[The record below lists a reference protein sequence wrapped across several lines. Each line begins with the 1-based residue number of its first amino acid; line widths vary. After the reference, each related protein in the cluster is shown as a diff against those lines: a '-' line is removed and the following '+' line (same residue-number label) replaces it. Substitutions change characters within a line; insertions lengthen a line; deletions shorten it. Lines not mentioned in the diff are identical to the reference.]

1 MAKIKYAYQDEYT
14 GKTAKANGKALK
26 ISPKH
31 SVEICRTIRGMHLD
45 DAKEFLQEVM
55 RKETPVPFKR
65 HNKKVGHKRG
75 IEGWPTGRYPIKAA
89 GQILQVLVNAEANA
103 EYQGLETEDLK
114 IVHISS
120 HRGYII
126 RGWTARAFGRASPF
140 NTPTTHIQVVLG
152 ED

>member
-45 DAKEFLQEVM
+45 DAKEFLEEVM

-89 GQILQVLVNAEANA
+89 EQILQVLENAEANA
-103 EYQGLETEDLK
+103 EYAG
-114 IVHISS
+114 S
-120 HRGYII
+120 R
-126 RGWTARAFGRASPF
+126 
-140 NTPTTHIQVVLG
+140 N
-152 ED
+152 